1 MDPDVLEL
9 LACPFSGT
17 DLVLEGDA
25 EWGVLRSEAG
35 AFPVLAGI
43 PILRLGEDELVELIE
58 AGDHERAV
66 RTAAFAD
73 VTPSGW
79 RRIGPWL
86 ATTER
91 LGAPGRRLQDRWRAD
106 RDRRAAPLTD
116 PRTSTEELFAL
127 AYRELRLRNP
137 EVFAYNWYRYSVPRH
152 LAALA
157 ALAWAPPTGPVLDLG
172 CGAGHLTGALGRHV
186 APDPVIG
193 VDGLFFAL
201 YVART
206 RLAPDAHLVCCDLDP
221 LPLRDAVV
229 GGVWASDVLHAVARK
244 VSVARELRRVAAP
257 RSWGAV
263 VSLAVAGHDHEYA
276 GRPLSVDGYGRLLG
290 PGATF
295 VAEDALVEGYR
306 AGHAADRSSPGDPA
320 AAPRVTALWTD
331 GLEATDGAAFD
342 GWPHARGE
350 LGLNPLFVADDR
362 KGDATRVVRRW
373 PTRAYEREHG
383 ALRAYVPEEALVPDD
398 RSGAALD
405 GLIEQF
411 VVLGFPEG
419 YLEDPWLH
427 GG

>member
-9 LACPFSGT
+9 LECPFSGT
-17 DLVLEGDA
+17 DLVLEGEAD
-25 EWGVLRSEAG
+25 WGVLRSEAG

-43 PILRLGEDELVELIE
+43 PILRLGEDELVELVE
-58 AGDHERAV
+58 AGEHERAV
-66 RTAAFAD
+66 RTAAFAE
-73 VTPSGW
+73 VAPSGW

-86 ATTER
+86 AATER
-91 LGAPGRRLQDRWRAD
+91 LGAPGRRLQDSWRAD
-106 RDRRAAPLTD
+106 LDRRARPLTD
-116 PRTSTEELFAL
+116 PGTTTEDLFAL

-157 ALAWAPPTGPVLDLG
+157 AMAWAPPTGPVLDLG
-172 CGAGHLTGALGRHV
+172 CGAGHLTAALDRHV

-206 RLAPDAHLVCCDLDP
+206 RVAPGAQLVCCDLDP
-221 LPLRDAVV
+221 LPLRDGVV
-229 GGVWASDVLHAVARK
+229 GGVWASDVLHAIARK
-244 VSVARELRRVAAP
+244 ASVARELHRVAGP

-263 VSLAVAGHDHEYA
+263 VSLAVAGHDHEYP
-276 GRPLSVDGYGRLLG
+276 GRPLSLDGYRRLLG

-295 VAEDALVEGYR
+295 LADDAQVEGYL
-306 AGHAADRSSPGDPA
+306 AGHAADRSAPGDPA
-320 AAPRVTALWTD
+320 AAPTVTALWVD
-331 GLEATDGAAFD
+331 GLEAADGAGFT
-342 GWPHARGE
+342 GWPHAQGE
-350 LGLNPLFVADDR
+350 LGLNPLFVADGR
-362 KGDATRVVRRW
+362 EGDATRVVRRW
-373 PTRAYEREHG
+373 PTPAYEREHG

-398 RSGAALD
+398 RTGAELD
-405 GLIEQF
+405 RLIEQF

-419 YLEDPWLH
+419 YLEDPWPD